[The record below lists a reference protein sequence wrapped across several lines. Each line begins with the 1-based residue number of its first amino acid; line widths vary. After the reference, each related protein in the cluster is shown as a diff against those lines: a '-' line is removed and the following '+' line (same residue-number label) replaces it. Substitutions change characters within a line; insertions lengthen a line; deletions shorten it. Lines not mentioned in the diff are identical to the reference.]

1 MIEKNP
7 SQRSRDLGFK
17 ASRNQ
22 EGQGLDRPVGS
33 EASLR
38 VRPLNGNRSTH
49 GLRPRPTNG
58 MAQSSAEGVLR
69 YNSAKPLRVMKF
81 GGTSVGDASCIA
93 RVVEI
98 VQAALPESELVVVV
112 SAMAGVT
119 NKLIE
124 AAEQSVNGN
133 LQAVQAIFQELR
145 YQHEAAIRE
154 LLPSPDQQRR
164 IDEKM
169 EELFREAERLCQ
181 GTSLLRELTPRVR
194 DAVSSLGERLSAP
207 IIAAALRER
216 GVCSESIEATELV
229 VTDSYHGGADPR
241 MDDTSERCEVRLRP
255 LLQRQV
261 VPVVTGFIGATVD
274 GVLTTLGRGGSD
286 YSATILG
293 AALHADDIVIW
304 TDVDGLL
311 TADPRLVAGASTVRE
326 ISYREAA
333 ELAYFGAK
341 VLHPKTLNAV
351 IECGI
356 PVRVRNTFAPQKEGT
371 RITPTGPSTGG
382 GVKALAAVA
391 DAALIRVG
399 GPALADA
406 TDVLGR
412 VFATTSAIRVNV
424 LLISQSSSRND
435 VCLVVSS
442 SAAGR
447 TVEALRHEFA
457 HDLVHE
463 KTEHIAVD
471 QAIGIVAVVG
481 HDMGNISG
489 TVGRTFGALAR
500 ENVEVIAIAHGSSE
514 CALSFVVKQRDMKKA
529 LVITHR
535 EFQLGA
541 SNSEALPAKPAPQ
554 SATWYE
560 SDRPSANAD

>member
-1 MIEKNP
+1 
-7 SQRSRDLGFK
+7 
-17 ASRNQ
+17 
-22 EGQGLDRPVGS
+22 
-33 EASLR
+33 
-38 VRPLNGNRSTH
+38 
-49 GLRPRPTNG
+49 PRANNG
-58 MAQSSAEGVLR
+58 MVQSSSEGAVR

-93 RVVEI
+93 KVVEI
-98 VQAALPESELVVVV
+98 VQAALPESDLVVVV

-124 AAEQSVNGN
+124 AAEQSARGN

-145 YQHEAAIRE
+145 DQHDAAIRK
-154 LLPSPDQQRR
+154 LLPSPGQQRR
-164 IDEKM
+164 IDDKM
-169 EELFREAERLCQ
+169 EVLFQEAERLCQ
-181 GTSLLRELTPRVR
+181 GTSLLQELTPRVR

-207 IIAAALRER
+207 IISAALMER
-216 GVCSESIEATELV
+216 GVSSESVEATELI

-241 MDDTSERCEVRLRP
+241 MNDTGERCEARLRP
-255 LLQRQV
+255 LLQRQI

-311 TADPRLVAGASTVRE
+311 TADPRLVAGASTVPE

-341 VLHPKTLNAV
+341 VLHPKTLSAV

-356 PVRVRNTFAPQKEGT
+356 PVRVRNTFDPQKEGT
-371 RITPTGPSTGG
+371 RITPTGPSVGG

-442 SAAGR
+442 SAADR
-447 TVEALRHEFA
+447 TVEALRREFA
-457 HDLVHE
+457 HDLAHE
-463 KTEHIAVD
+463 KAEHIAVD

-541 SNSEALPAKPAPQ
+541 SKAETLPAKPAPQ
-554 SATWYE
+554 PATWYQ

>member
-1 MIEKNP
+1 MTEKHP
-7 SQRSRDLGFK
+7 SQRLRDLGMM
-17 ASRNQ
+17 AARNQ
-22 EGQGLDRPVGS
+22 ERPGTDGPGVTES
-33 EASLR
+33 SPR
-38 VRPLNGNRSTH
+38 VRPVAGSRSTH
-49 GLRPRPTNG
+49 PLHPRGAGKASQP
-58 MAQSSAEGVLR
+58 SSQGVFHHQP
-69 YNSAKPLRVMKF
+69 AKPLRVMKF

-93 RVVEI
+93 KVVEI
-98 VQAALPESELVVVV
+98 VRAALHESDLVVVV

-124 AAEQSVNGN
+124 AATQSADGN

-145 YQHEAAIRE
+145 EQHDAVIRT
-154 LLPSPDQQRR
+154 LLPSLEKQLP
-164 IDEKM
+164 ITHKM
-169 EELFREAERLCQ
+169 ETLFQEAERLCQ
-181 GTSLLRELTPRVR
+181 GTSLLRELTPRAR
-194 DAVSSLGERLSAP
+194 DTVSSLGERLSAP
-207 IIAAALRER
+207 IVAALLMER
-216 GVCSESIEATELV
+216 GVPSESIEATELI

-241 MDDTSERCEVRLRP
+241 LDDTRERCETRLRP
-255 LLQRQV
+255 LVEQRI
-261 VPVVTGFIGATVD
+261 VPVVTGFIGATTE

-293 AALHADDIVIW
+293 AALRADSIVIW

-311 TADPRLVAGASTVRE
+311 TADPRLVAGASTVAE

-341 VLHPKTLNAV
+341 VLHPKTLSPV
-351 IECGI
+351 VECGI
-356 PVRVRNTFAPQKEGT
+356 PVRVRNTFAPDREGT
-371 RITPTGPSTGG
+371 KITPTGPSNGG

-391 DAALIRVG
+391 DAALIRIG
-399 GPALADA
+399 GPGLADA
-406 TDVLGR
+406 SDVLGR
-412 VFATTSAIRVNV
+412 VFSTTSATRVNV

-435 VCLVVSS
+435 ICLVVSS
-442 SAAGR
+442 SSADR
-447 TVEALRHEFA
+447 TLEALRHEFA
-457 HDLVHE
+457 HDLAHE

-514 CALSFVVKQRDMKKA
+514 CALSFVVKQKDMKKA
-529 LVITHR
+529 MVITHR

-541 SNSEALPAKPAPQ
+541 SNSEPLPAKPAPQ
-554 SATWYE
+554 SSGWYQA
-560 SDRPSANAD
+560 DRPSASAD